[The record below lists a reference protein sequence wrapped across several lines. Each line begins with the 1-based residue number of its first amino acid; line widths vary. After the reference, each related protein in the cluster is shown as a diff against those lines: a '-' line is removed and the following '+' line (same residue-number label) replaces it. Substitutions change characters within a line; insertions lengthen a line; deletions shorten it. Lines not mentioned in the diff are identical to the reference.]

1 MSTANAKET
10 SPTAPAD
17 EAPTEAN
24 PGDLEAPDVAPDG
37 EPQEPDENAKPEAE
51 PTANNA
57 NAEARAWRKKLR
69 ATEAERDELRGTVEA
84 LQQQNVAFLLAD
96 ETATSRRIHKPED
109 LFTIGGVRAGE
120 LTDDAGA
127 IDVAKLNAALDT
139 LHAARPYLFD
149 QPAPD
154 PLAQLM
160 RQQRSPFDNAPKTSP
175 GTAWGKALSRNRG

>member
-1 MSTANAKET
+1 MSTET
-10 SPTAPAD
+10 NPTTPAD
-17 EAPTEAN
+17 KAPTEDGT
-24 PGDLEAPDVAPDG
+24 GDLVAPDSAPDV
-37 EPQEPDENAKPEAE
+37 EPQEPDESAEPESE
-51 PTANNA
+51 PTANSA

-84 LQQQNVAFLLAD
+84 LRRQNVAFMLAD
-96 ETATSRRIHKPED
+96 ETATSRRIHMAED
-109 LFTIGGVRAGE
+109 LFTIGGVRAGD

-154 PLAQLM
+154 PLGQLM

-175 GTAWGKALSRNRG
+175 GTAWGKALSHNRG